1 MPGDRYPKPTIAA
14 VQAAPVY
21 LDREACIEKVRKL
34 TAKAAGNG
42 ADLVVF
48 SESFI
53 PGFPTWVHLHA
64 PLDQQ
69 ELFGQLVVNAI
80 EIPSPAFFALQ
91 QIARD
96 HRVFLSVGVTEKDPR
111 QSIGVVWNTNLIF
124 DRGGNMIARH
134 RKLLPT
140 WSEKL
145 VWSFGDGST
154 MNVHDTEIGRIG
166 ALICG
171 ENTNPLA
178 KYALMSQGEQIH
190 ISTYPACFP
199 TSRNPAGGQD
209 YFDTILVRACAMS
222 YEGKVFTTSL
232 Q

>member
-96 HRVFLSVGVTEKDPR
+96 HRVFLSVGVTR
-111 QSIGVVWNTNLIF
+111 Q
-124 DRGGNMIARH
+124 
-134 RKLLPT
+134 K
-140 WSEKL
+140 
-145 VWSFGDGST
+145 
-154 MNVHDTEIGRIG
+154 
-166 ALICG
+166 
-171 ENTNPLA
+171 
-178 KYALMSQGEQIH
+178 
-190 ISTYPACFP
+190 
-199 TSRNPAGGQD
+199 
-209 YFDTILVRACAMS
+209 
-222 YEGKVFTTSL
+222 
-232 Q
+232 